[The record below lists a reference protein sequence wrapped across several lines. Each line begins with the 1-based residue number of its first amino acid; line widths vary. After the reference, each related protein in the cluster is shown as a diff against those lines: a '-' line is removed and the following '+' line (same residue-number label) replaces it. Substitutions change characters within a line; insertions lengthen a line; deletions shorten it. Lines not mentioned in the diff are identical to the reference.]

1 MIVYEKNNK
10 LNINF
15 ENSATKSPNI
25 SIGEEDNKTK
35 ILLDGKPLDD
45 SSLTPESLLDTVE
58 NMTEENISQ
67 LREDILPEASIS
79 DAGKSLMINENGKY
93 YLSNSVALNATLIIS

>member
-1 MIVYEKNNK
+1 MLVYEKNNK

-15 ENSATKSPNI
+15 ENSVTESPNI

-35 ILLDGKPLDD
+35 ILVDGKSLDN
-45 SSLTPESLLDTVE
+45 SSLTPESLLETVE
-58 NMTEENISQ
+58 NMTEENINQ
-67 LREDILPEASIS
+67 LREDILPKASIS
-79 DAGKSLMINENGKY
+79 DAGKSLMIDENGKY

>member
-15 ENSATKSPNI
+15 ENSVTKSPNI

-35 ILLDGKPLDD
+35 ILIDGEPLDD
-45 SSLTPESLLDTVE
+45 SSLTPESLLETVE
-58 NMTEENISQ
+58 NMTEENIDQ

-79 DAGKSLMINENGKY
+79 DAGKSLMVDENGKY